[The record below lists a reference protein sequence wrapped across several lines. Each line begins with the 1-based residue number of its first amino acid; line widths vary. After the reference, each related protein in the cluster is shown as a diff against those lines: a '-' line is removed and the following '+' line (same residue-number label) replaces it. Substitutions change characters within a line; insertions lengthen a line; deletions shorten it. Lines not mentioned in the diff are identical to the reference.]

1 MRLEGIPIYAINAY
15 LYCPYR
21 FYIEHVKGEFEDNDH
36 TAEGRFI
43 SQQENTKGQTKSW
56 KKRPQIFVNSERYG
70 IFGFVDQVIE
80 NRGKTKIVEI
90 KKGDASHPY
99 LNDVMQLTAYMLAY
113 AESYD
118 KKIEEMEGEIRYVGS
133 NKRFKITP
141 TKKRISKLLEIIQ
154 NMHMTAEDP
163 PQPIYIKKK
172 CDPCSLINICL
183 PQKESELKRKIMPSA
198 RDAQPIYVATQGAY
212 IRQDGESITV
222 NYNGRNIV
230 KIHHSKINA
239 LHLMGNV
246 QISTQAMKLL
256 TSNNI
261 PVVFSD
267 ILGRYW
273 FVCHS
278 GFSKNIPLRIKQL
291 QLTQDE
297 KKRIEISKMI
307 IEGKIRNQ
315 LYVLKKKNL
324 ITKQDNHLILSML
337 KDLDH
342 CKSIDELMGIEGQ
355 IAGLYFEK
363 ISEKLDPQW
372 GFSGRNR
379 HPPKDP
385 INALLSFGYSILHNV
400 VLSAIMATGLDPFI
414 GVLHSEHY
422 GRASLALD
430 IMEEFRP
437 IIIDLEVL
445 SMINLGQIKKS
456 DFSENIG
463 GAIFLIDKGRRKF
476 LEVIRKRLETKRY
489 YSLLDSRVEYIR
501 IIESQVR
508 VFEKCILGEIDTY
521 TPFVVER

>member
-1 MRLEGIPIYAINAY
+1 MKLEEIPIYAINAY

-36 TAEGRFI
+36 TVEGRFI
-43 SQQENTKGQTKSW
+43 SQQENTKGQTKNW
-56 KKRPQIFVNSERYG
+56 KKRPQIFVQSEHYG

-80 NRGKTKIVEI
+80 NKEKTKIIEI

-113 AESYD
+113 AESYN
-118 KKIEEMEGEIRYVGS
+118 KKIETMEGEIRYVGS
-133 NKRFKITP
+133 NKKFKITP
-141 TKKRISKLLEIIQ
+141 TRKRVSKLLEILQ
-154 NMHMTAEDP
+154 SMRAVAEDP
-163 PQPIYIKKK
+163 PQPSYSKKK

-183 PQKESELKRKIMPSA
+183 PQKENALKRKIMPSS
-198 RDAQPIYVATQGAY
+198 RDAHPLYIATQGAY
-212 IRQDGESITV
+212 IRQSGESVTV
-222 NYNGRNIV
+222 NCNGRNIV
-230 KIHHSKINA
+230 KIHYSKISA

-256 TSNNI
+256 TSNSI

-297 KKRIEISKMI
+297 KKKIEISKRI
-307 IEGKIRNQ
+307 IEGKIKNQ

-324 ITKQDNHLILSML
+324 TTKQDSRAILSML
-337 KDLDH
+337 KDLDR

-355 IAGLYFEK
+355 VASLYFDK
-363 ISEKLDPQW
+363 ISKKLDPKW
-372 GFSGRNR
+372 EFNGRNR
-379 HPPKDP
+379 RPSKDP

-414 GVLHSEHY
+414 GVLHKEHY
-422 GRASLALD
+422 GRTSLALD

-445 SMINLGQIKKS
+445 SMINLGQLKKN
-456 DFSENIG
+456 DFSEKIG
-463 GAIFLIDKGRRKF
+463 RASCR
-476 LEVIRKRLETKRY
+476 E
-489 YSLLDSRVEYIR
+489 RV
-501 IIESQVR
+501 
-508 VFEKCILGEIDTY
+508 
-521 TPFVVER
+521 

>member
-1 MRLEGIPIYAINAY
+1 MKLEEIPIYAINAY

-36 TAEGRFI
+36 TVEGRFI
-43 SQQENTKGQTKSW
+43 SQQENTKGQTKNW
-56 KKRPQIFVNSERYG
+56 KKRPQIFVQSEHYG

-80 NRGKTKIVEI
+80 NKEKTKIIEI

-113 AESYD
+113 AESYN
-118 KKIEEMEGEIRYVGS
+118 KKIETMEGEIRYVGS
-133 NKRFKITP
+133 NKKFKITP
-141 TKKRISKLLEIIQ
+141 TRKRVSKLLEILQ
-154 NMHMTAEDP
+154 SMRAVAEDP
-163 PQPIYIKKK
+163 PQPSYSKKK

-183 PQKESELKRKIMPSA
+183 PQKENALKRKIMPSS
-198 RDAQPIYVATQGAY
+198 RDAHPLYIATQGAY
-212 IRQDGESITV
+212 IRQSGESVTV
-222 NYNGRNIV
+222 NCNGRNIV
-230 KIHHSKINA
+230 KIHYSKISA

-256 TSNNI
+256 TSNSI

-297 KKRIEISKMI
+297 KKKIEISKRI
-307 IEGKIRNQ
+307 IEGKIKNQ

-324 ITKQDNHLILSML
+324 TTKQDSRAILSML
-337 KDLDH
+337 KDLDR

-355 IAGLYFEK
+355 VASLYFDK
-363 ISEKLDPQW
+363 ISKKLDPKW
-372 GFSGRNR
+372 EFNGRNR
-379 HPPKDP
+379 RPSKDP

-414 GVLHSEHY
+414 GVLHKEHY
-422 GRASLALD
+422 GRTSLALD

-445 SMINLGQIKKS
+445 SMINLGQLKKN

-463 GAIFLIDKGRRKF
+463 GAIFLTDKGRKKF

-501 IIESQVR
+501 IIEAQVR
-508 VFEKCILGEIDTY
+508 VFEKCILGEINTY